1 MKNNNFEDQFREAF
15 SMHEPNVSTEEIWK
29 NVEPHLKKKKKRR
42 FFFFWW
48 LIGGLGLAFL
58 GYGLKQWIPNHSFT
72 TTEVVEA
79 SSKKESPVKK
89 AVIASEE
96 ECPETDSGLTPSLTS
111 GVKKSFVQT
120 VLKEETKTFTP
131 IAVNKKLVELPP
143 SEIVREKKIGYSDS
157 KIIDSKIAEP
167 KDEITENKPLPNEN
181 DSKEKNQPE
190 RDLKDKKPEK
200 IPMEKIEKEKT
211 KKKKSK
217 KKKKKKK
224 KRIKPLRNKW
234 QFHTQ
239 VVTGPVLPIRIMTS
253 NRDEIF
259 TNFRKDSENGVG
271 GFTIGTNFI
280 AQSPQGLVLSGGLEY
295 IEFRER
301 FRYETMDERIDISI
315 GTVAVV
321 ENAEGEIIETIN
333 GPVTTTTTT
342 TRKVRHTNKYRFFS
356 VPVGIG
362 KAWRNRKNYW
372 RVYGGLDFNL
382 AFSFNGKMF
391 TEAFTTNAS
400 IREVNRRQNRTFY
413 DSIYRRKAGIG
424 LWLSTEYSR
433 PITNQ
438 LSWMIAPRIKFPLS
452 SITVPDYEINQRY
465 IPISVQIGIN
475 YLLNPPKKKKQRVKE
490 KLSSSF

>member
-15 SMHEPNVSTEEIWK
+15 SMYEPDLSTDEIWN

-58 GYGLKQWIPNHSFT
+58 GYGLNRWIPNDSFT
-72 TTEVVEA
+72 TTPVIVEA
-79 SSKKESPVKK
+79 TSGTESPVK

-96 ECPETDSGLTPSLTS
+96 ACPEINSNLTVPLASVEKNSFVKT
-111 GVKKSFVQT
+111 GVKNEAKIFVPIKVDKKSIVSSPSEVVGQ
-120 VLKEETKTFTP
+120 TKTD
-131 IAVNKKLVELPP
+131 
-143 SEIVREKKIGYSDS
+143 YSDS
-157 KIIDSKIAEP
+157 KSVEQKTTP
-167 KDEITENKPLPNEN
+167 TKDEITEDESLTKEN
-181 DSKEKNQPE
+181 DSTEKNQPE
-190 RDLKDKKPEK
+190 RDLKNKKTKK
-200 IPMEKIEKEKT
+200 IPTEKLEKEKR
-211 KKKKSK
+211 KKEKS
-217 KKKKKKK
+217 KKKKK

-234 QFHTQ
+234 QFHAQ
-239 VVTGPVLPIRIMTS
+239 AVTGPVLPIRIMTS

-259 TNFRKDSENGVG
+259 TNFRKDSETVVG
-271 GFTIGTNFI
+271 GFTISTNFI
-280 AQSPQGLVLSGGLEY
+280 AQSPRGLVLSGGLEY

-315 GTVAVV
+315 GAIAVV
-321 ENAEGEIIETIN
+321 ENAQGEIIETIN

-342 TRKVRHTNKYRFFS
+342 TRKVRHTNKYRYFS
-356 VPVGIG
+356 APLGIG
-362 KAWRNRKNYW
+362 KAWRNGKNYW

-382 AFSFNGKMF
+382 AFSFNGKIF
-391 TEAFTTNAS
+391 TEPFTINAPV
-400 IREVNRRQNRTFY
+400 REVNRRQNSLFY

-438 LSWMIAPRIKFPLS
+438 LSWMIAPRIKLPLS

-465 IPISVQIGIN
+465 IPISVQVGIN
-475 YLLNPPKKKKQRVKE
+475 YLMNPPKKKKRKVKE